1 MKRITPYILSSS
13 AYIAGAGLTITSAWL
28 ITMASF
34 QPPILTLSVSI
45 VMVRFFG
52 ISRSV
57 ARYGER
63 ISSHKQVFDQLTRL
77 RVRLFNKITS
87 SPRTLM
93 YDKGTIVKRVVDDVE
108 RAQEYQLRIT
118 LPHVASIVTVSFG
131 ALVGFW
137 IQPQSLMIT
146 VPVGFL
152 ILFIIPIF
160 VQRGCEEIARGIEN
174 AESEYASLV
183 AQASHGVVEAQLYGY
198 LNQRLEQTQAKEEE
212 LLSKERSL
220 LKLTRRFQFLFVLL
234 IGLTLVVLTWM
245 AQHFSKSEKMPA
257 VQVSM
262 LIFLA
267 LVMFEAV
274 TVWYP
279 NLFSAGKLLLAKK
292 EIALLES
299 SPTPMTRERVEISGQ
314 VRTLQVSNVRVA
326 WSPNK
331 AFMSPVSFELQSGQC
346 LVING
351 RSGSGKSTLAMAL
364 LGLLDYEGEIKI
376 NGHELNQIAN
386 LSEYVVG
393 TIQISHIFNTTIREN
408 LKIANPDANDVEL
421 RNALSCVELDALID
435 QMPQG
440 LDTIIGQYGRA
451 LSGGEAK
458 RITLARAIL
467 SPAHVLIL
475 DEPTEHLDE
484 ELSLR
489 IQKQISG
496 LGRTLIVITHSRWLG
511 KAQTLEL
518 VR

>member
-1 MKRITPYILSSS
+1 
-13 AYIAGAGLTITSAWL
+13 
-28 ITMASF
+28 
-34 QPPILTLSVSI
+34 
-45 VMVRFFG
+45 
-52 ISRSV
+52 
-57 ARYGER
+57 
-63 ISSHKQVFDQLTRL
+63 
-77 RVRLFNKITS
+77 
-87 SPRTLM
+87 
-93 YDKGTIVKRVVDDVE
+93 
-108 RAQEYQLRIT
+108 
-118 LPHVASIVTVSFG
+118 
-131 ALVGFW
+131 
-137 IQPQSLMIT
+137 
-146 VPVGFL
+146 
-152 ILFIIPIF
+152 
-160 VQRGCEEIARGIEN
+160 
-174 AESEYASLV
+174 
-183 AQASHGVVEAQLYGY
+183 
-198 LNQRLEQTQAKEEE
+198 
-212 LLSKERSL
+212 
-220 LKLTRRFQFLFVLL
+220 
-234 IGLTLVVLTWM
+234 
-245 AQHFSKSEKMPA
+245 
-257 VQVSM
+257 
-262 LIFLA
+262 
-267 LVMFEAV
+267 
-274 TVWYP
+274 
-279 NLFSAGKLLLAKK
+279 
-292 EIALLES
+292 
-299 SPTPMTRERVEISGQ
+299 
-314 VRTLQVSNVRVA
+314 
-326 WSPNK
+326 
-331 AFMSPVSFELQSGQC
+331 MSPVSFELQSGQC